1 MKKNKITQF
10 QYFTTFFFLLNAFIP
25 MIGFHTLTIISH
37 QDALFSILLGCAMML
52 LFSLLMRNILNYL
65 PEKNL
70 FEKIKCLYP
79 KSYLL
84 FFFLMVLC
92 FFSVLFLI
100 TQEFSSFVRFYLL
113 PEVHEFW
120 ILLPLFLLLFYF
132 LNKSSESLFH
142 TTEICFYLYFLFFII
157 SLFGILPQCNF
168 LKIKPLFSSSPMD
181 ILKGSTIFFCS
192 LPLPFLILLY
202 FPKTRLHQRKKS
214 TKTWMHT
221 ILYNGIFI
229 FITLFLILSSLGI
242 YLTNLY
248 KNPLMV
254 TYQKISFLNILER
267 VESTLSFSYILLYFF
282 PMVFLIYLLKKII
295 FLIAPKKGKKENL
308 ILPLILLIILFGNQ
322 FISFRQN
329 FYILINCFLFFLLLF
344 ISISIHFKKE

>member
-10 QYFTTFFFLLNAFIP
+10 QYFTTFFFLLNSFIP
-25 MIGFHTLTIISH
+25 LIGFHKLTMISN
-37 QDALFSILLGCAMML
+37 QDAIFSILLGCGMML
-52 LFSLLMRNILNYL
+52 LFSLLIKNIFNYL

-70 FEKIKCLYP
+70 FEKLKSLYP
-79 KSYLL
+79 KSYLF
-84 FFFLMVLC
+84 FFFLLILC
-92 FFSVLFLI
+92 FFSILFFI

-113 PEVHEFW
+113 PMLNDFW

-132 LNKSSESLFH
+132 LKKSSESLFH

-168 LKIKPLFSSSPMD
+168 LKIKPLLSSSPTE
-181 ILKGSTIFFCS
+181 IIQGAFLFFCS
-192 LPLPFLILLY
+192 LPLPLLILLY
-202 FPKTRLHQRKKS
+202 FPKTRLYKKAES
-214 TKTWMHT
+214 TKTWIRT
-221 ILYNGIFI
+221 ILSNGIFL

-282 PMVFLIYLLKKII
+282 PLVFLIYLLKKMIL
-295 FLIAPKKGKKENL
+295 LIVPKKEKKENL
-308 ILPLILLIILFGNQ
+308 ILSLILIITLFGNQ
-322 FISFRQN
+322 LITFHHD
-329 FYILINCFLFFLLLF
+329 FYIFINCFLLFLLLF
-344 ISISIHFKKE
+344 LSISIYLKRE

>member
-25 MIGFHTLTIISH
+25 MIGFHTMTMISK
-37 QDALFSILLGCAMML
+37 QDALFSILLGCGMMF
-52 LFSLLMRNILNYL
+52 LFSLLMKNILNYL

-70 FEKIKCLYP
+70 FEKMKSLYP

-84 FFFLMVLC
+84 FFLLLILC
-92 FFSVLFLI
+92 FFSILFLI

-113 PEVHEFW
+113 PQFHEFW

-132 LNKSSESLFH
+132 LKKSSESLFH
-142 TTEICFYLYFLFFII
+142 TTEICFYLYILFFII

-168 LKIKPLFSSSPMD
+168 LKIKPLLSSSLMD
-181 ILKGSTIFFCS
+181 ILKGALIFFCS
-192 LPLPFLILLY
+192 LPLPFFILLY
-202 FPKTRLHQRKKS
+202 FPKKGLQEKKKS
-214 TKTWMHT
+214 TKTWIQA
-221 ILYNGIFI
+221 ILSNEIFL

-242 YLTNLY
+242 YLANLY

-282 PMVFLIYLLKKII
+282 PMVFLIYLLKKLIL
-295 FLIAPKKGKKENL
+295 LIAPKKGKKENL
-308 ILPLILLIILFGNQ
+308 ILSLILLTILFGNQ
-322 FISFRQN
+322 WISFRQD
-329 FYILINCFLFFLLLF
+329 FYILANCFLFCLLLL
-344 ISISIHFKKE
+344 ISIHIRLKRE